1 MPVKKYLEIDSTY
14 RNRNL
19 YPNPGSFSVNIAQGI
34 TKSQVNAVDP
44 VTNAFSDIVMKNN
57 YLNNIQLTFTIA
69 TGANPP
75 LPIIASSSKT
85 TLIMTTPSNTF
96 LTDFPKNALSGLVL
110 INNQNIPNFT
120 LRRIISSSYLTNVN
134 NLIYL
139 QVEIDNP
146 IPDNLVSASN
156 TFTIFSPTTIQ
167 TVGTYFYLPMS
178 KAISNFYKNYILY
191 NKTEGNC
198 AVIDSYDKTTHL
210 AYISQD
216 LTNYNWDLSDVFEV
230 KKEAPLFSGILG
242 TGLSNFQNSVD
253 IGRKTGLYCI
263 NSFLQCSSNNTSYS
277 YSVFKITHIIGTYVD
292 ENGSLLYTTN
302 IDLMTAYTDY
312 VITDGY
318 IDVTSLPFFEFLQYS
333 YDNAVNFSYSGSMVS
348 ITQSSAYEVSLHSL
362 CLPNVVLDNGGFIWQ
377 YPFVYVELENVSSSS
392 NSLNLIYSNNP
403 NSNKAVFKVPIIN
416 FPSDFQ
422 NLPFL
427 SFTGNEMTQTITIK
441 PNSDMRISIKLPNG
455 TVFSP
460 YIWNYNIGE
469 FTFDTIDGQAS
480 DSSNQLS
487 VLFSFEKM

>member
-178 KAISNFYKNYILY
+178 KAISNF
-191 NKTEGNC
+191 
-198 AVIDSYDKTTHL
+198 
-210 AYISQD
+210 
-216 LTNYNWDLSDVFEV
+216 
-230 KKEAPLFSGILG
+230 
-242 TGLSNFQNSVD
+242 
-253 IGRKTGLYCI
+253 
-263 NSFLQCSSNNTSYS
+263 
-277 YSVFKITHIIGTYVD
+277 
-292 ENGSLLYTTN
+292 
-302 IDLMTAYTDY
+302 
-312 VITDGY
+312 
-318 IDVTSLPFFEFLQYS
+318 
-333 YDNAVNFSYSGSMVS
+333 
-348 ITQSSAYEVSLHSL
+348 
-362 CLPNVVLDNGGFIWQ
+362 
-377 YPFVYVELENVSSSS
+377 
-392 NSLNLIYSNNP
+392 
-403 NSNKAVFKVPIIN
+403 
-416 FPSDFQ
+416 
-422 NLPFL
+422 
-427 SFTGNEMTQTITIK
+427 
-441 PNSDMRISIKLPNG
+441 
-455 TVFSP
+455 
-460 YIWNYNIGE
+460 
-469 FTFDTIDGQAS
+469 
-480 DSSNQLS
+480 
-487 VLFSFEKM
+487 